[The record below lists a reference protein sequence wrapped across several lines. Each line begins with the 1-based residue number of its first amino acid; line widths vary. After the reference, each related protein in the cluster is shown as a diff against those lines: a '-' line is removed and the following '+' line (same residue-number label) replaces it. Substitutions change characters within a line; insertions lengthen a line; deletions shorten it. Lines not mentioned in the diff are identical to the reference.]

1 MKKCGMA
8 FIIFLVALVGVSPA
22 QAKERFGDV
31 PSTHGAY
38 EEISYL
44 VNLGVIKGYTEKGKT
59 IFKPNASVT
68 RGQAAKM
75 VVVATN
81 NKPLTVKK
89 SSFSDVTLG
98 TELSG
103 YVESAIKLGF
113 FTDYSKGKFG
123 PNVPLTRDEM
133 SKVLAVAFKLDAAQ
147 YATLSVPFTDV
158 KSSDKYYPYI
168 AAIYYNGIT
177 KGDTT
182 GTKYNAKEAVKR
194 SQFASFVTRAS
205 SEKYR
210 LDLPVQGVHI
220 PDDAAAITKVSAT
233 TNNLNVRAEA
243 TTSGSNV
250 LGKVNTGTTLN
261 VFEVQENWYKVAYN
275 GRYAYIARNYAA
287 LVDEGGNTL
296 AKVQQQVKAKEDL
309 KVYTVRDINGKVAK
323 SLKSGA
329 TIDVYATIGNWYT
342 TVVDG
347 LPAYVRASQTMSK
360 EEPKPVETVTP
371 PAEEKPVVVEK
382 PVEKPAEEKPAEK
395 PAEEKPVVVE
405 KPTEKPAV
413 VEQPV
418 EQKPIEVVTPPANT
432 VVEEEPVVE
441 QPTETEPAPVPVE
454 EPVAVEP
461 TPTPTPAPT
470 QLLTDTIGKAT
481 VNGLH
486 IRQTASGSA
495 TSLGKIDRG
504 TLVEV
509 HAVSGSWAKVKY
521 GDVEGYV
528 NKTYVQLLNQ
538 TGAAVK
544 DRIIVLDPGHGGKDG
559 GASRAGV
566 HEKAVVLKVSQ
577 LVKKKL
583 EQDGAIVKMT
593 REGDT
598 YPSLPDRVQYA
609 KNQNAEIFVS
619 IHANSATNESAKGAE
634 TFYSVKA
641 NDNEKEDYVLA
652 SAINRQIV
660 KNANM
665 KDRKVKRADYYVIKG
680 LIIPAVLV
688 ELGFVSNTEDR
699 QKLASDEYAEIFAQ
713 SIYNGIVEYYTK

>member
-1 MKKCGMA
+1 MA
-8 FIIFLVALVGVSPA
+8 LIIFLIALVGVSPA

-44 VNLGVIKGYTEKGKT
+44 VNLGVIKGYTENGKT
-59 IFKPNASVT
+59 MFKPNTSVT

-81 NKPLTVKK
+81 NKPVSVKK
-89 SSFSDVTLG
+89 SSFSDVTVG

-103 YVESAIKLGF
+103 YAESAVKLGF
-113 FTDYSKGKFG
+113 FTEYSKGKFG

-133 SKVLAVAFKLDAAQ
+133 SKILATAFKLDAEQ
-147 YATLSVPFTDV
+147 YETLSVPFTDV

-194 SQFASFVTRAS
+194 SQFASFVARAN

-220 PDDAAAITKVSAT
+220 PDDAAAIAKVSAT

-243 TTSGSNV
+243 TTSGNNV
-250 LGKVNTGTTLN
+250 LGKVNTGVTLP
-261 VFEVQENWYKVAYN
+261 VFEVQQKWYKVSYN
-275 GRYAYIARNYAA
+275 GRYAYVSKDYAA

-296 AKVQQQVKAKEDL
+296 AKVQQQVFAKDNL
-309 KVYTVRDINGKVAK
+309 KLYTVRDVNGDVVK

-329 TIDVYATIGNWYT
+329 TIDVYATVGNWYT

-347 LPAYVRASQTMSK
+347 LPAYVRVAQTTSSK
-360 EEPKPVETVTP
+360 EESKPVEKPTETVTP
-371 PAEEKPVVVEK
+371 PAT
-382 PVEKPAEEKPAEK
+382 EKPAEK
-395 PAEEKPVVVE
+395 PAEEKPAVVE
-405 KPTEKPAV
+405 KP
-413 VEQPV
+413 VEQP
-418 EQKPIEVVTPPANT
+418 PIEVVTPPANT
-432 VVEEEPVVE
+432 VVEEEPIVVE
-441 QPTETEPAPVPVE
+441 KPIDEPVQME
-454 EPVAVEP
+454 EPVAVKP
-461 TPTPTPAPT
+461 TPTIPT
-470 QLLTDTIGKAT
+470 QLLTDTIGKVT
-481 VNGLH
+481 VDGLNV
-486 IRQTASGSA
+486 RQAAAGSSESVA
-495 TSLGKIDRG
+495 KINRG

-509 HAVSGSWAKVKY
+509 HSISGSWAKVNAN
-521 GDVEGYV
+521 GVEGFV
-528 NKTYVQLLNQ
+528 NKTYLQLLNQ
-538 TGAAVK
+538 TGSAVK

-559 GASRAGV
+559 GASRVGV
-566 HEKAVVLKVSQ
+566 HEKAIVLKVAQ
-577 LVKKKL
+577 LVKAKL

-598 YPSLPDRVQYA
+598 YPTLPDRVEYAKKQYA
-609 KNQNAEIFVS
+609 EMFIS
-619 IHANSATNESAKGAE
+619 IHANAATSEAAKGTE
-634 TFYSVKA
+634 TFYSIKA
-641 NDNEKEDYVLA
+641 NDNEKEDVVLA
-652 SAINRQIV
+652 TAINREIV

-665 KDRKVKRADYYVIKG
+665 KDRGVKRADYYVIKG

-688 ELGFVSNTEDR
+688 ELGFVSNSEDR